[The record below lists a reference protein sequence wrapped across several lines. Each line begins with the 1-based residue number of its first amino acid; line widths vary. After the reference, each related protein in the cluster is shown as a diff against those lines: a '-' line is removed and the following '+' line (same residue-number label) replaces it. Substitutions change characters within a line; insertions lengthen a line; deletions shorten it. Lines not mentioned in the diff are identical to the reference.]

1 MSCVLSVMVA
11 PRGLGVILSWRRC
24 QRRTC
29 DTIREYEF
37 VAGTGS
43 ERARGILRFLLLS
56 RPLLTNRRALVEVD
70 EVAGRAGLGRPE
82 KHAQDDGNL
91 TSRFRRE
98 SNSRVMDALGYADGG
113 RSYA

>member
-1 MSCVLSVMVA
+1 MESSCPGVAVNEDRVTQSVSTNLWQEQDPSA
-11 PRGLGVILSWRRC
+11 
-24 QRRTC
+24 
-29 DTIREYEF
+29 REGF
-37 VAGTGS
+37 GG
-43 ERARGILRFLLLS
+43 FLLLS

-70 EVAGRAGLGRPE
+70 EVAGRAGLGRAE